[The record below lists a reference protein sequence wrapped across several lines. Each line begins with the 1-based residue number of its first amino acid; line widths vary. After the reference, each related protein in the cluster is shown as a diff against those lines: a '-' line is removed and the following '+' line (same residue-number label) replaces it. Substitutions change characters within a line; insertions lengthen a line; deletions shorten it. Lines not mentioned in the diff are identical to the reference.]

1 MQTGSDIARRLKLE
15 PVPDEGGSF
24 ARLYTAEAKTGNRPA
39 ASSIVYLLRSREI
52 SRWHKLKCD
61 EVWMYHEGSSA
72 VQLLL
77 FPDGK
82 CEERR
87 IGPDI
92 RNGEQLQSIVPA
104 GVWQSTVLTRREDD
118 CWGLFGTV
126 CIPGFTYDAYC
137 GGEIADLVKNYP
149 EAAERIRCF
158 GETFHKTE

>member
-1 MQTGSDIARRLKLE
+1 MQTGSDIARQLKLE

-39 ASSIVYLLRSREI
+39 ASSIVYLLRGREI

-61 EVWMYHEGSSA
+61 EVWMYHDGSSA

-92 RNGEQLQSIVPA
+92 RNGELPQSIVPA
-104 GVWQSTVLTRREDD
+104 GVWQSTVLSRREEDS
-118 CWGLFGTV
+118 WGLFGTV
-126 CIPGFTYDAYC
+126 CIPAFDYEAYIGGDA
-137 GGEIADLVKNYP
+137 EELITSYP
-149 EAAERIRCF
+149 AAAEQIRTL
-158 GETFHKTE
+158 GLDK

>member
-1 MQTGSDIARRLKLE
+1 MRTGDLIARRLKLE

-39 ASSIVYLLRSREI
+39 ASSIVYLLRGREI

-61 EVWMYHEGSSA
+61 EIWMYHAGTPA

-82 CEERR
+82 WEERQ

-92 RNGEQLQSIVPA
+92 QNGELLQSIVPA
-104 GVWQSTVLTRREDD
+104 GVWQSTMLTRREEGS
-118 CWGLFGTV
+118 WGLFGTV
-126 CIPGFTYDAYC
+126 CIPEFVYEDYI
-137 GGEIADLVKNYP
+137 GGNAGELITSYP
-149 EAAERIRCF
+149 AAAERIRSL
-158 GETFHKTE
+158 GLDI

>member
-1 MQTGSDIARRLKLE
+1 MRTGDDIARELKLE

-39 ASSIVYLLRSREI
+39 ASSIVYLLRGREI

-92 RNGEQLQSIVPA
+92 RNGELLQSIVPA

-126 CIPGFTYDAYC
+126 CIPGFDYEDYI
-137 GGEIADLVKNYP
+137 GGNAEELITRYP
-149 EAAERIRCF
+149 AAAERIRCL
-158 GETFHKTE
+158 GLDR

>member
-1 MQTGSDIARRLKLE
+1 MRTGDDIARQLKLE

-39 ASSIVYLLRSREI
+39 ASSIVYLLRDREI

-61 EVWMYHEGSSA
+61 EVWMYHDGTSA

-82 CEERR
+82 WEERR

-92 RNGEQLQSIVPA
+92 RNGELLQSIVPA
-104 GVWQSTVLTRREDD
+104 GVWQSTVLSRREDD
-118 CWGLFGTV
+118 SWGLFGTV
-126 CIPGFTYDAYC
+126 CIPGFDYEDYI
-137 GGEIADLVKNYP
+137 GGNAEELITRYP
-149 EAAERIRCF
+149 AAAEQIRSL
-158 GETFHKTE
+158 GLDN